1 MNSYQFTADCYKSL
15 LKRSEQEKLTPQEI
29 ENLKQKLKVFKSL
42 ASFEEDDKFIA
53 FDSGMF
59 NEIFRGYIDY
69 ILHDLMA
76 DYKENDSAK
85 AKALELVEKDIKNG
99 SYYILEDYS
108 AKEAQDVYMNGFKTQ
123 KNRDMAKCKSR

>member
-1 MNSYQFTADCYKSL
+1 MNGYQFTADTYKTL
-15 LKRSEQEKLTPQEI
+15 LEKDQDKRTQKEI
-29 ENLKQKLKVFKSL
+29 EAIKQNIKVFETL
-42 ASFEEDDKFIA
+42 ATFEDDDKYIA